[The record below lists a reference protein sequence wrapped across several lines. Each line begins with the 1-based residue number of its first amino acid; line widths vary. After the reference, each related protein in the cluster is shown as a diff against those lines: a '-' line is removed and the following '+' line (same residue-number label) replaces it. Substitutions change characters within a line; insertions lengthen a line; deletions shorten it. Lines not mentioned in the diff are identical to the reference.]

1 MSNVTYLHDWN
12 PDLCIQ
18 LDTDNNHRADFNR
31 FLVKHFPSTESMQQG
46 KDFEHVDREGFILQ
60 LKARFVEA
68 IEEGGSHHRLYGLFL
83 NASQYLRW
91 CDRAAVDAF
100 TQSSIEGYMNHLN
113 ERVMLGQLKN
123 CSYKGTH
130 SSMMTLF
137 TQYLDLPRS
146 YFDSIVVRG
155 IEDKESFEAY
165 TRSDL
170 KQILPFLRALFKQT
184 QKQFI
189 ENPEK
194 HIKAHQS
201 TPTMT
206 FQWKG
211 NEYQL
216 CGAISKMMSAAT
228 FLMAYYTYANTGD
241 LFKLKQPESA
251 STTVGEV
258 WYTMPAFKRRAFKT
272 IRVEMGEHE
281 LEIPKYSM
289 DFFDNLLEASR
300 LVSSDDKALL
310 LQTIASK
317 KSAAN

>member
-1 MSNVTYLHDWN
+1 MSNVTYLHGWN

-18 LDTDNNHRADFNR
+18 LETADNHRADFNR
-31 FLVKHFPSTESMQQG
+31 FLVKYFPSTESMQQG
-46 KDFEHVDREGFILQ
+46 KDFEHADREGFILQ

-68 IEEGGSHHRLYGLFL
+68 IERGESHPSLCIFFFRV
-83 NASQYLRW
+83 SQYLRW
-91 CDRAAVDAF
+91 CDKAEIEAF
-100 TQSSIEGYMNHLN
+100 TQSSVEGYMNHQN

-123 CSYKGTH
+123 NTYRQVH
-130 SSMMTLF
+130 SKLLVVF
-137 TQYLDLPRS
+137 TQYLDLPHS
-146 YFDSIVVRG
+146 YFDSVVVRSV
-155 IEDKESFEAY
+155 EDNESFEAY

-170 KQILPFLRALFKQT
+170 KQMLPFLRALFRQT
-184 QKQFI
+184 HKQFI
-189 ENPEK
+189 DSPEK
-194 HIKAHQS
+194 HIKAHKR

-211 NEYQL
+211 SEYQL

-228 FLMAYYTYANTGD
+228 FLMAYYTYTNTSD
-241 LFKLKQPESA
+241 LFKLKQPENA

-272 IRVEMGEHE
+272 IRVEMSEHE

-289 DFFDNLLEASR
+289 DFFDKLLEASR
-300 LVSSDDKALL
+300 LVSSDDEALL

-317 KSAAN
+317 KGAVN